1 MTYNQMM
8 KEKELNENF
17 EFTGLWERAFD
28 VEAVNKMKARA
39 KAEYKGYKT
48 KVVRKDDGVSIYVR
62 IDTTKTNVK
71 MTLKKR
77 LKIMKLAKKKQDLHL
92 KLNLKDLVMNKMNT
106 SNNLLSLQINKMMTH
121 SKI

>member
-48 KVVRKDDGVSIYVR
+48 KVVRKDDGVSIYVENR
-62 IDTTKTNVK
+62 YNQDKRKND
-71 MTLKKR
+71 LKEKIENYEARKEKAR
-77 LKIMKLAKKKQDLHL
+77 LAFEAELERLGNEQDEYIKQFAELA
-92 KLNLKDLVMNKMNT
+92 NK
-106 SNNLLSLQINKMMTH
+106 
-121 SKI
+121 